1 MFIIQ
6 GIDRKLPLDEIAE
19 SKGIS
24 MSKFITEMEK
34 IVSSGTKLDIKYWI
48 DEILDDEQQ
57 DELYDY
63 FMELEDDSINAA
75 INEFKNLYDEND
87 IRLFRI
93 KFLNDVAN

>member
-1 MFIIQ
+1 MSEFI
-6 GIDRKLPLDEIAE
+6 
-19 SKGIS
+19 S
-24 MSKFITEMEK
+24 EMEK

-48 DEILDDEQQ
+48 DEIFDDEQQ

-63 FMELEDDSINAA
+63 FIELKNDSIEIA
-75 INEFKNLYDEND
+75 INEFNDSYDEND